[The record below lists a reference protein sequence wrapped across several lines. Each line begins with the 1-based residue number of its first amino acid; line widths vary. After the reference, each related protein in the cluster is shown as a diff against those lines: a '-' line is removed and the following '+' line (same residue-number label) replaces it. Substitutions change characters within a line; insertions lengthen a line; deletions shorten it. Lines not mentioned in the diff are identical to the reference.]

1 MSLKI
6 SEDEVTLVIQ
16 FEKKAIQV
24 IKVVMLL
31 LSLVMLIELNFIS
44 KWTLLNRLSPSAEL
58 DQMKSDDGFLVNA
71 LEEII
76 KVQESLSSPRSND
89 ILEKLEQE
97 NRDDEEN

>member
-24 IKVVMLL
+24 IKVVVLL

-44 KWTLLNRLSPSAEL
+44 KWTLNRLSPSAEL

-76 KVQESLSSPRSND
+76 KVQGSLSSPRSND